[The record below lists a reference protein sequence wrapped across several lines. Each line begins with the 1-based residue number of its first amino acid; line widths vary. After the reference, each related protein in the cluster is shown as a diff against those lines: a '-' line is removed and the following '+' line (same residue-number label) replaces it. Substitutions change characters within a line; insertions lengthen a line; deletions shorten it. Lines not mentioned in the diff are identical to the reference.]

1 LAGIVLPG
9 RRFAVT
15 AVVGMISTI
24 VLVFEVEGIT
34 VPPARADF
42 IACVM
47 AHPVGSR
54 VIRPEQGSGGGR
66 FGKMCS
72 SSPLSLNK
80 SRESGIEPRNCKKKW
95 HL

>member
-1 LAGIVLPG
+1 M
-9 RRFAVT
+9 
-15 AVVGMISTI
+15 VGMISTI

-80 SRESGIEPRNCKKKW
+80 SRVNQASNHATVRKNGIFSFTVS
-95 HL
+95 